1 MIRKFKN
8 EDIDSVMEIWLGE
21 NIKSHDFV
29 DEKYWKNN
37 YDLVKKMILEA
48 EIYVYVEGQEIVAFL
63 GLMDTYIAGI
73 FVDSN
78 YQSQGIGK
86 ELLDFAKSI
95 KDNLSLEVYL
105 ENNGAFSFYK
115 REKFVVKEKS
125 IDESTGESEYL
136 MTWENK

>member
-21 NIKSHDFV
+21 NIKSHYFV

-125 IDESTGESEYL
+125 IDESTGESEYF
-136 MTWENK
+136 MIWENK

>member
-1 MIRKFKN
+1 MIKKFKN

-21 NIKSHDFV
+21 NIKSHYFV

-125 IDESTGESEYL
+125 IDESTGESEYF
-136 MTWENK
+136 MIWENK

>member
-37 YDLVKKMILEA
+37 YALVKKMILEA
-48 EIYVYVEGQEIVAFL
+48 EIYVYIEGQEIVAFL

-125 IDESTGESEYL
+125 IDESTGESEYF
-136 MTWENK
+136 MIWENK